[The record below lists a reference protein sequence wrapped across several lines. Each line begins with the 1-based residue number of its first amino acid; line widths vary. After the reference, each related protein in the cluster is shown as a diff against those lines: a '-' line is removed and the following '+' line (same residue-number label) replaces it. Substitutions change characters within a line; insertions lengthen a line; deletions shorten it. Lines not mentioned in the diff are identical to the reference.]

1 MGLKVGIANQVH
13 PFASPILRH
22 YNMKQLENDLF
33 RARIYKNDARLYVEW
48 LRSVSPEEFREGVE
62 QLVKLMLEEEI
73 ELWIVDS
80 SRLHGITLSDQHWIL
95 HHILP
100 LLQNAKL
107 RKLAR
112 VSSGDIFQYMSFE
125 EMTEKVL
132 RKYEMNVEVAQFTS
146 LAMAEA
152 WISIKD

>member
-1 MGLKVGIANQVH
+1 MGLKDGIANRVH
-13 PFASPILRH
+13 PNTSPILLL
-22 YNMKQLENDLF
+22 YKMKQIENDLF

-48 LRSVSPEEFREGVE
+48 LRSVSPEEFRQGVE
-62 QLVKLMLEEEI
+62 LLVKLILEEKI

-80 SRLHGITLSDQHWIL
+80 SRLHGITLSDQHWIMN
-95 HHILP
+95 HILP
-100 LLQNAKL
+100 LLQDSKL

-112 VSSGDIFQYMSFE
+112 ISSGDIFQYISFE
-125 EMTEKVL
+125 EMTEKIFN
-132 RKYEMNVEVAQFTS
+132 KYELNVEVAQFTS